1 MVIEEL
7 QQNIDKHSGRL
18 KRSNISLLTQ
28 EIFSYFYPD
37 IIDIFL
43 KDNIDGVE
51 IHEESDF
58 IDIKIRK
65 IKG

>member
-7 QQNIDKHSGRL
+7 QQNIDNHSGRL

-28 EIFSYFYPD
+28 EIFLYFYPD

-43 KDNIDGVE
+43 KVNIDGVE
-51 IHEESDF
+51 IHEEADF

>member
-1 MVIEEL
+1 MWNFQGTNRFL
-7 QQNIDKHSGRL
+7 RGGFDPH
-18 KRSNISLLTQ
+18 
-28 EIFSYFYPD
+28 

-51 IHEESDF
+51 IHEEADF

>member
-7 QQNIDKHSGRL
+7 QQNIDNHSGRL
-18 KRSNISLLTQ
+18 KRYNISLLTQ
-28 EIFSYFYPD
+28 EIFLYFYPD

-51 IHEESDF
+51 IHEEADF